1 VTLRRGAQ
9 AAGED
14 PGGEGLLQPAFQQAE
29 RQVEIT
35 AGVGNRPGLGLQV
48 ADRLPAERSPE
59 VPEEDEEYGL
69 RSELIAERPAVE
81 IPPGDL
87 AFESLGRDRVRHHP
101 DFTRL
106 ARAGRK
112 LTPR

>member
-1 VTLRRGAQ
+1 VDEQDRRRL
-9 AAGED
+9 AAV
-14 PGGEGLLQPAFQQAE
+14 LL
-29 RQVEIT
+29 V
-35 AGVGNRPGLGLQV
+35 NCLQV

-59 VPEEDEEYGL
+59 VPEEDEEYDP
-69 RSELIAERPAVE
+69 RSELIAEGPAVE
-81 IPPGDL
+81 ILPGDL

-112 LTPR
+112 LAPR